1 MKKEKLPL
9 LLIAAALVGV
19 LLLVF
24 GGADKTEAGE
34 RFSDAEYLMEL
45 EESVRGLCSAVRGV
59 SDCEVKITL
68 KSGYGYKYSSR
79 GDVIGVDY
87 PEICGVGV
95 VCKGGEVPQIK
106 LELTTLISATLGISA
121 AQISVAGK

>member
-9 LLIAAALVGV
+9 LLIVAAVLGV
-19 LLLVF
+19 LLLVL
-24 GGADKTEAGE
+24 GGTDKAEKKEG
-34 RFSDAEYLMEL
+34 FSDAEYLSEL
-45 EESVRGLCSAVRGV
+45 EESIRGLCAAVRGV

-87 PEICGVGV
+87 PEICGVGI
-95 VCKGGEVPQIK
+95 VCRGGDIPQIK
-106 LELTTLISATLGISA
+106 LELTSLISAALGINA

>member
-1 MKKEKLPL
+1 MKKEKMPILI
-9 LLIAAALVGV
+9 IAAAVLGV

-24 GGADKTEAGE
+24 GGTDKAEKNKKI
-34 RFSDAEYLMEL
+34 SDAEYLSEL
-45 EESVRGLCSAVRGV
+45 EESIVLLCSSVRGV

-68 KSGYGYKYSSR
+68 KNGYGYEYSSR
-79 GDVIGVDY
+79 GDVIGVAY

-95 VCKGGEVPQIK
+95 VCKGGDVPQIK